1 MLETLSLIIVFI
13 DSSSAVIVSCSV
25 SSLFILISNNFSL
38 DEISALSDSYY
49 PKGVTI
55 GDNLEKLSLLQKIQY
70 DLMAITQRNLMFFD
84 TDEEFAD
91 FVIQPY
97 AVFSENNGQLSY
109 GGAYSEQYLRAVN
122 EGKQFV
128 IMKGSFESAVN
139 RRKVVSKRVLV
150 PEKLGSSRKDVY
162 VSLTV
167 ENLSD
172 GFIDL

>member
-1 MLETLSLIIVFI
+1 
-13 DSSSAVIVSCSV
+13 
-25 SSLFILISNNFSL
+25 
-38 DEISALSDSYY
+38 
-49 PKGVTI
+49 
-55 GDNLEKLSLLQKIQY
+55 
-70 DLMAITQRNLMFFD
+70 MFFD

-109 GGAYSEQYLRAVN
+109 CGAYSEQYLRAVN

-150 PEKLGSSRKDVY
+150 PEELGSSRKDVY